1 MIFLAEIESMGEPI
15 YSEKTNKKKRK
26 KVNTKKKGNKMIKLA
41 NKLAGFSRFSQG
53 EIELIKSY
61 AYTVQSSK
69 VEESK
74 VEKVKDGHQKRIN
87 YKRQVKQEVYIMVNA
102 NDIKNGMT
110 IIFEDALYIVL
121 EFSHVKPGK
130 GAAFVKAKLRN
141 LRTGSIVEKTFNSS
155 IKLEKAMITR
165 QNMQY
170 LYNTGDAYAFMNMET
185 YEQIELTKDQ
195 IGDDAKFLKEGIN
208 VDITF
213 YEGEMLGI
221 SLPDKIEYVITHT
234 EPAVKGNTTNNALK
248 DAELENGLKVRVPL
262 FIQEGEAIL
271 VTTSDGKYDSR
282 A

>member
-1 MIFLAEIESMGEPI
+1 
-15 YSEKTNKKKRK
+15 
-26 KVNTKKKGNKMIKLA
+26 
-41 NKLAGFSRFSQG
+41 
-53 EIELIKSY
+53 
-61 AYTVQSSK
+61 
-69 VEESK
+69 
-74 VEKVKDGHQKRIN
+74 
-87 YKRQVKQEVYIMVNA
+87 MVNA

-195 IGDDAKFLKEGIN
+195 IGDDAKYLKEGIN

>member
-1 MIFLAEIESMGEPI
+1 
-15 YSEKTNKKKRK
+15 
-26 KVNTKKKGNKMIKLA
+26 
-41 NKLAGFSRFSQG
+41 
-53 EIELIKSY
+53 
-61 AYTVQSSK
+61 
-69 VEESK
+69 
-74 VEKVKDGHQKRIN
+74 
-87 YKRQVKQEVYIMVNA
+87 MVNV

-110 IIFEDALYIVL
+110 ILFEDGLYMVL

-130 GAAFVKAKLRN
+130 GAAFVKTKLRN

-155 IKLEKAMITR
+155 IKLEKAMISKT
-165 QNMQY
+165 NMQY
-170 LYNTGDAYAFMNMET
+170 LYSSGDVYNFMNMET
-185 YEQIELTKDQ
+185 YEQIELSKDQ

-221 SLPDKIEYVITHT
+221 SLPDKIEYTITHT

-248 DAELENGLKVRVPL
+248 DAELENGLMIRVPL
-262 FIQEGEAIL
+262 FIQEGEHVL

>member
-1 MIFLAEIESMGEPI
+1 
-15 YSEKTNKKKRK
+15 
-26 KVNTKKKGNKMIKLA
+26 
-41 NKLAGFSRFSQG
+41 
-53 EIELIKSY
+53 
-61 AYTVQSSK
+61 
-69 VEESK
+69 
-74 VEKVKDGHQKRIN
+74 
-87 YKRQVKQEVYIMVNA
+87 MVNA

-185 YEQIELTKDQ
+185 YEQIELTREQ

>member
-1 MIFLAEIESMGEPI
+1 MI
-15 YSEKTNKKKRK
+15 N
-26 KVNTKKKGNKMIKLA
+26 V
-41 NKLAGFSRFSQG
+41 
-53 EIELIKSY
+53 
-61 AYTVQSSK
+61 
-69 VEESK
+69 
-74 VEKVKDGHQKRIN
+74 
-87 YKRQVKQEVYIMVNA
+87 

-110 IIFEDALYIVL
+110 IIFEDNLYMVL
-121 EFSHVKPGK
+121 EFLHVKPGK
-130 GAAFVKAKLRN
+130 GAAFVKTKLRN

-155 IKLEKAMITR
+155 IKLEKAMISKT
-165 QNMQY
+165 NMQY
-170 LYNTGDAYAFMNMET
+170 LYGSGDVYNFMNMET

-195 IGDDAKFLKEGIN
+195 IGEDAKFLKDGIN

-213 YEGEMLGI
+213 FEGEMLGI

-262 FIQEGEAIL
+262 FIQEGETIL